1 MFKDNVVNK
10 NVQNKKEEF
19 LEEYEVLSDGIEV
32 YNGYPIELLDA
43 VVVNDSIELK
53 KKHCLESYCITSM
66 KVSY

>member
-19 LEEYEVLSDGIEV
+19 LEEYEVVSDGIEV

-53 KKHCLESYCITSM
+53 KKYCLESYCITSM